1 MSKTYK
7 SDKAGFSNG
16 VDRKIK
22 IAPSILAADFGNL
35 AEEVKRVEEAGAQ
48 FLHIDVMDGHFVP
61 NITIGP
67 LIVKALK
74 KRTELPLDVHLMIE
88 DPQKFIPA
96 FADAGS
102 DIISV
107 HVEAL
112 NNSKLKD
119 TVLQIKSFGV
129 KAGVALNPPTPL
141 SAIENILKRVD
152 IVVVMSVNPGFAG
165 QEFIP
170 EVLPKISEL
179 KAKIEEGV
187 EIEVDG
193 GINDKNAKGVVKTG
207 ADILVAG
214 SYIFKSENIG
224 RAIRRLRECG
234 E

>member
-1 MSKTYK
+1 M
-7 SDKAGFSNG
+7 
-16 VDRKIK
+16 DRKIK

-35 AEEVKRVEEAGAQ
+35 AEEVKKVEKAGAEL
-48 FLHIDVMDGHFVP
+48 LHIDVMDGHFVP

-119 TVLQIKSFGV
+119 AVLQIKSFGV

-141 SAIENILKRVD
+141 SAIENILRDVD
-152 IVVVMSVNPGFAG
+152 MVVVMSVNPGFAG

-170 EVLPKISEL
+170 EVLPKIAEL
-179 KAKIEEGV
+179 RKKISGDI

-193 GINDKNAKGVVKTG
+193 GINDRNGKEVIKAG

-214 SYIFKSENIG
+214 TYVFKAKDAKE
-224 RAIRRLRECG
+224 AIRRLRECG